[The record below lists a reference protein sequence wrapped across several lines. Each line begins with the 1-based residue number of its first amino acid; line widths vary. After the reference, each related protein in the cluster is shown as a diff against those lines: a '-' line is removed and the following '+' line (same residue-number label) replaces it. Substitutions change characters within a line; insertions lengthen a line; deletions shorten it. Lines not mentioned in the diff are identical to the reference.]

1 MTRISKGVE
10 DAVDLALLLGD
21 TTTIDRILGGILQV
35 ARRDSVFEISTLE
48 SSTPVERVY
57 LETVVE
63 FLESRAYATTSVDGI
78 ELDYEACISL
88 FVDARRANSI
98 LDAAEERSDNLS
110 YELLCTLPNND
121 PSFSDRDPVDF
132 GMRQITSRLLDLC
145 REATES
151 ITIVSPFL
159 ERGGVDWLLPGL
171 EGALERGVSLTLV
184 SRELRRGEPNY
195 EAIRELVEVSENNE
209 GNLSV
214 YDYYGPDP
222 DSNRPLYTLH
232 SKVLLADENVAY
244 IGSANFT
251 TYGFRENLE
260 VGVVLEGNR
269 VEQLVDLFRHIIE
282 TSAVRVQIN

>member
-1 MTRISKGVE
+1 MNRISKDVE

-21 TTTIDRILGGILQV
+21 TATIDRILGGILQV
-35 ARRDSVFEISTLE
+35 AGRDNVFEISALQ
-48 SSTPVERVY
+48 SSTPVERVDI
-57 LETVVE
+57 EMVIE
-63 FLESRAYATTSVDGI
+63 FLESRAYATKSANGF

-88 FVDARRANSI
+88 FADARRAKSI
-98 LDAAEERSDNLS
+98 LDAAEDRSESLS

-121 PSFSDRDPVDF
+121 PSFAGRDPVDF
-132 GMRQITSRLLDLC
+132 GMRQITSRLLDIC

-151 ITIVSPFL
+151 LTIVSPFL
-159 ERGGVDWLLPGL
+159 EQGGMDWLLPGL
-171 EGALERGVSLTLV
+171 EGALERGVSLTLM
-184 SRELRRGEPNY
+184 SRELRQGEPNF

-232 SKVLLADENVAY
+232 SKALLADKNVAY

-282 TSAVRVQIN
+282 TSAVQVQVN